1 MLKLTIFLTYCIL
14 INKKYAVVNLLYDG
28 IILHFSFSD
37 NTKYT
42 YTPGCP
48 IFYCLQDIM
57 RVCSE
62 SSTHFATLTARM
74 LIALDK

>member
-1 MLKLTIFLTYCIL
+1 MFNYKRCRRE
-14 INKKYAVVNLLYDG
+14 NK
-28 IILHFSFSD
+28 IILLIDVSSEYVSFLD
-37 NTKYT
+37 NTKYA
-42 YTPGCP
+42 YSPGCP
-48 IFYCLQDIM
+48 VFYCLQDIM

>member
-1 MLKLTIFLTYCIL
+1 MCNYKRCRRENKIFLTDVSSEY
-14 INKKYAVVNLLYDG
+14 V
-28 IILHFSFSD
+28 SFLD

-42 YTPGCP
+42 YSPGCP
-48 IFYCLQDIM
+48 VFYCLQDIM

-62 SSTHFATLTARM
+62 SSTHFATLTAKM

>member
-1 MLKLTIFLTYCIL
+1 MCNYKRCGRESKILLTDVSSEYVSFL
-14 INKKYAVVNLLYDG
+14 
-28 IILHFSFSD
+28 D

-42 YTPGCP
+42 YSPGCP
-48 IFYCLQDIM
+48 VFYCLQDIM

-62 SSTHFATLTARM
+62 SSTHFATLTAKM